1 MKLSEKITIF
11 LGIVLVA
18 VFVIGLAWSISTGLA
33 GFWKGLPF
41 WIIVIFCLYLLI
53 IDSLR
58 SMEIILLSPHQ
69 RLYLLIADSY
79 FVKIF
84 ANISNMKKL
93 LAIIGFGLILF
104 GAFQGII
111 HLLSGNVNDAKAA
124 SGDFLF
130 LGLILTVIWFIWHL
144 LSPNEYS
151 KVSKSERIK
160 DIPTMTKEEYIN
172 MYNVGTDISK
182 FHLGKE
188 WEKEKKIIK

>member
-1 MKLSEKITIF
+1 MKSSEKFTIF
-11 LGIVLVA
+11 FGIVLVSI
-18 VFVIGLAWSISTGLA
+18 FVIGLAWSISTGLA

-53 IDSLR
+53 IDSLK
-58 SMEIILLSPHQ
+58 SMEMILLSPHE
-69 RLYLLIADSY
+69 RLYLLIVDSY

-104 GAFQGII
+104 GALYALPS
-111 HLLSGNVNDAKAA
+111 LLAGDPQEAKRA

-130 LGLILTVIWFIWHL
+130 LGLILTAIWFVWHL
-144 LSPNEYS
+144 FSSNKYS

-160 DIPTMTKEEYIN
+160 DI
-172 MYNVGTDISK
+172 K
-182 FHLGKE
+182 FK
-188 WEKEKKIIK
+188 

>member
-1 MKLSEKITIF
+1 M
-11 LGIVLVA
+11 VL
-18 VFVIGLAWSISTGLA
+18 
-33 GFWKGLPF
+33 
-41 WIIVIFCLYLLI
+41 
-53 IDSLR
+53 
-58 SMEIILLSPHQ
+58 
-69 RLYLLIADSY
+69 
-79 FVKIF
+79 
-84 ANISNMKKL
+84 MKKL

-104 GAFQGII
+104 GALYALPS
-111 HLLSGNVNDAKAA
+111 LLAGDPQEAKRA

-160 DIPTMTKEEYIN
+160 DIPSMTKEEYIN

-188 WEKEKKIIK
+188 WEKEKKDK